1 MNPEMATS
9 RNVLGNK
16 LVPCSTQ
23 PRTGYFR
30 DGCCNTNDDD
40 FGVHTVCAEVTADFL
55 AFSKQS
61 GNDLSTPRPK
71 YGFPGLKPG
80 DRWCL
85 CASRWVEA
93 MEAGCAPRVV
103 LESTHE
109 RTLAFVALPVLQRFA
124 IPG

>member
-1 MNPEMATS
+1 MRHRRRQVVAGLLAEGEEG
-9 RNVLGNK
+9 RRHLG
-16 LVPCSTQ
+16 
-23 PRTGYFR
+23 
-30 DGCCNTNDDD
+30 
-40 FGVHTVCAEVTADFL
+40 AD
-55 AFSKQS
+55 
-61 GNDLSTPRPK
+61 
-71 YGFPGLKPG
+71 GFPGLKPG

-109 RTLAFVALPVLQRFA
+109 RTLAFVALPVLQAYA